1 MNPEQIT
8 NFTSD
13 LTKARKTT
21 LLIDT
26 QPCHDKDACLEA
38 ARAVY
43 DDGLPPGK
51 TNLIYINALAEEYSG
66 KFVLLDALLKELGQ
80 DLEQFNKIQSGVMA
94 AKGLLSG
101 GYSVAGLLTGG
112 ASSGFDLLM
121 EKPLD
126 YMIDKLVDIATDKVV
141 DNGVDYAI
149 EQAKDLSSKLS
160 DSWFLVS

>member
-13 LTKARKTT
+13 LKKAQKTT
-21 LLIDT
+21 LLLDT
-26 QPCHDKDACLEA
+26 HPEHDALTCLEA
-38 ARAVY
+38 AKSVY
-43 DDGLPPGK
+43 DDGLTPGK
-51 TNLIYINALAEEYSG
+51 TNLIFIDALAEECAD

-80 DLEQFNKIQSGVMA
+80 DLEQFNKIQSVMSA
-94 AKGLLSG
+94 VKGLLSG

-112 ASSGFDLLM
+112 ASGGFDLLM
-121 EKPLD
+121 EKPRD